1 RANDLPKYHNSST
14 KNFMYPPPT
23 KSNHKLLYLLI
34 LLLISFSSTIGYAP
48 AWAEGTEPISK
59 DNVYQIGTADELV
72 WFRDSINSGD
82 IPASSDAKLT
92 ANIDLTRA
100 GGQPSR
106 WQPIGGAFNGKEHYY
121 EGTFDGCGHSV
132 KGYTVTSAD
141 MVDIYDRKAAGFFGV
156 LSNGATVKRLTLLG
170 DVNVA
175 SVVSIYAGGFAGITY
190 NSTITNCT
198 YSAIINVSNSGGMGF
213 VGGFVGYP
221 HGGKIVNCIYSGTGG
236 VTSQANYYTGGF
248 VGCSE
253 GCTIINCTYSS
264 TGGISISGDIAAYD
278 GGFVGENYGTI
289 INCVFSGAGIVSAS
303 GCDKVGG
310 LVGVNHGTITNCG
323 WLNTA
328 ASEDVGLNNGG
339 NKTDVVSLDS
349 KEFTRIVTTILLN
362 ETTVA
367 EGASTEVNFT
377 TYPGKPDDIAKYF
390 TIISADTSDNAVAT
404 IAAGKSGIIVSGLK
418 AGVTEILAFVKLN
431 TFNFK
436 DKTISENTPIETE
449 LISPVTVEAEPISP
463 IPPTPPIQPT
473 TPQPHSGGSSGCNMG
488 TTAIVLLALL
498 PLLYRKKR

>member
-1 RANDLPKYHNSST
+1 
-14 KNFMYPPPT
+14 M
-23 KSNHKLLYLLI
+23 
-34 LLLISFSSTIGYAP
+34 
-48 AWAEGTEPISK
+48 
-59 DNVYQIGTADELV
+59 
-72 WFRDSINSGD
+72 
-82 IPASSDAKLT
+82 
-92 ANIDLTRA
+92 
-100 GGQPSR
+100 
-106 WQPIGGAFNGKEHYY
+106 FNGKKHYY

-141 MVDIYDRKAAGFFGV
+141 IVELIKGTKAAGFFGV
-156 LSNGATVKRLTLLG
+156 LNGATVKRLTLLG

-175 SVVSIYAGGFAGITY
+175 SVADIVAGGCVGCIAS
-190 NSTITNCT
+190 STIINCT
-198 YSAIINVSNSGGMGF
+198 YSAIISVSTSQLSM
-213 VGGFVGYP
+213 VGGFVGDIES
-221 HGGKIVNCIYSGTGG
+221 GSKIANCVYSGTGG
-236 VTSQANYYTGGF
+236 VTSQAITCTDGVTSYANTVTGGF
-248 VGCSE
+248 VGYINGYSKGSTIVNCS
-253 GCTIINCTYSS
+253 YSS
-264 TGGISISGDIAAYD
+264 TGGISISGDISEEGI
-278 GGFVGENYGTI
+278 GGFVGYNEGTI

-303 GCDKVGG
+303 GGDKVGG
-310 LVGVNHGTITNCG
+310 IVGENRGTITNCG
-323 WLNTA
+323 WLKTA
-328 ASEDVGLNNGG
+328 ANKGVGRNGG
-339 NKTDVVSLDS
+339 TIIDVVALDS
-349 KEFTRIVTTILLN
+349 EEFTRIVTTILLN